1 MRLLSMGLDKS
12 NDKLTLVLVGG
23 DSNLTTQEF
32 DSIENIE
39 VTSNPFNGTQ
49 IFFVSPASSDDSG
62 TLTLSVL
69 KRPLQSQV
77 FGQQIHIML
86 K

>member
-1 MRLLSMGLDKS
+1 M
-12 NDKLTLVLVGG
+12 LVGG

-62 TLTLSVL
+62 TLTLSGIEETFTDSGLWTANTYNVEIIADINL
-69 KRPLQSQV
+69 V
-77 FGQQIHIML
+77 
-86 K
+86 